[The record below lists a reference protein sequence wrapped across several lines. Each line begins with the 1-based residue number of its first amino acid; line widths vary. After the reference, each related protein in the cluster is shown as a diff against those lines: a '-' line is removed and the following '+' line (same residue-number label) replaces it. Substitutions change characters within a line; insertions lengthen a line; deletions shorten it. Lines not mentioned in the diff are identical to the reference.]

1 MCLSAVRLV
10 VSFVSARTV
19 ATIHC
24 TTYIIQWYAI
34 RSCSRSYVSRNQG
47 TVCVPWV
54 YRDIQSD
61 LVLYTLNNVKV
72 QVFRSEPYQ
81 YPCSCWPYSKHVVPN
96 LSEGYFLLDGAQG
109 YSAQRGLRTAQFC
122 PQSTYS
128 SSFLAQTHHYRC
140 LHCVPGEGH
149 TWCACHITAKGFKRR
164 DPSVPTL
171 WIQIWPRKWP
181 ALKHNDSSQAGG
193 RSRYSFAIKSSRWYH
208 AERHLEWLRGDTKAE
223 FQALQWISKVINAI
237 DLR

>member
-96 LSEGYFLLDGAQG
+96 LSEGYFSLM
-109 YSAQRGLRTAQFC
+109 
-122 PQSTYS
+122 
-128 SSFLAQTHHYRC
+128 
-140 LHCVPGEGH
+140 V
-149 TWCACHITAKGFKRR
+149 RR
-164 DPSVPTL
+164 DIQHSVVCGLLSFVRKVHIVAPS
-171 WIQIWPRKWP
+171 WPRHTITGVCTVFLVKDIHGV
-181 ALKHNDSSQAGG
+181 LV
-193 RSRYSFAIKSSRWYH
+193 
-208 AERHLEWLRGDTKAE
+208 T
-223 FQALQWISKVINAI
+223 
-237 DLR
+237 